1 VTFPVL
7 GKIDVNGSKADPL
20 FEWIKREK
28 PGFLGVKRVL
38 WNFEKVLISSKGEV
52 VERWRS
58 VTTPKSIEET
68 VLKEIE
74 KAKKD
79 GSLTTAAADA
89 PAATSAPAE
98 AAPEPTTTETAPAA
112 EPAEVKAA

>member
-1 VTFPVL
+1 MTFPVL

-20 FEWIKREK
+20 FEWIKSEK

-38 WNFEKVLISSKGEV
+38 WNFEKVLISSTGDV

-68 VLKEIE
+68 ILKQIE
-74 KAKKD
+74 KANKD
-79 GSLTTAAADA
+79 GSLAAPPADAAA
-89 PAATSAPAE
+89 PS
-98 AAPEPTTTETAPAA
+98 EPTTTETAPAA
-112 EPAEVKAA
+112 EPAEAKAA